1 MRRLLSIPVLLS
13 ACAAPNGPS
22 EAAPESF
29 PLAGEVQP
37 DNRKA
42 GADVDARAADASPPP
57 NGDASQ
63 SLSSAPEIDAAEGS
77 GIYDRPACFQ
87 ALDVAGE
94 GPRGAVH
101 FSSVIVRYTLG
112 DELVQDLILNGE
124 SAGSLLTLGVRMP
137 STGLAPAA
145 PGEYSVTAPLW
156 TSAKPGTGP
165 WKHTLR
171 VVESRIAVELQVS
184 AHSLGPL
191 SALIVDGE
199 NPVALRGV
207 VRITEADWD
216 VVVPFDLS
224 VSCDAVLAGS

>member
-1 MRRLLSIPVLLS
+1 MRRLLSLPVLIS
-13 ACAAPNGPS
+13 ACAAPHGPS
-22 EAAPESF
+22 EAAPETL
-29 PLAGEVQP
+29 PMAGEVPP

-42 GADVDARAADASPPP
+42 GVDAAARAADAAAPP
-57 NGDASQ
+57 NADASQ
-63 SLSSAPEIDAAEGS
+63 GLSTAPDIDAADGS

-94 GPRGAVH
+94 GPRGAVQL
-101 FSSVIVRYTLG
+101 SSVIVRYTLG
-112 DELVQDLILNGE
+112 DELVQDLIFNGE

-137 STGLAPAA
+137 SMGLSPAE
-145 PGEYSVTAPLW
+145 PGKYSITAPLW

-171 VVESRIAVELQVS
+171 VVESRLAVELQVS

-191 SALIVDGE
+191 SSLIADGE
-199 NPVALRGV
+199 NPIALRGV
-207 VRITEADWD
+207 VRIAEADWD